1 MAPHTPA
8 PSVLIRAARGSD
20 GPALARLAD
29 LDSSRLPAGELLVGV
44 QDGELVAALAPGTGD
59 HVADPFRRTAGVL
72 DLLAVHAARRN
83 APARPALRQRLRLA
97 HAA

>member
-8 PSVLIRAARGSD
+8 PTVVIRAARGSD

-29 LDSSRLPAGELLVGV
+29 LDSRRLPAGELLVGE
-44 QDGELVAALAPGTGD
+44 QDGELVAALATGTGE

-72 DLLAVHAARRN
+72 DLLAVQAARRN
-83 APARPALRQRLRLA
+83 APIRSTRRQRLRFA